1 MFKLIPA
8 RGPLHTFKDG
18 DVIEVRRGHNTVGQ
32 IMLAASP
39 RGTSVTFYDAEGERR
54 FTSERTAAI
63 TTENIRDIWW
73 HTTYG
78 TALYLKVE
86 EVKPTT
92 VPVTEFTLNKG
103 MRFTAK
109 LYGNIKA
116 EIVVNDKV
124 TTDVGPQVWNVMIKR
139 LKITGGNTHEHITKL
154 SDIKGLEVDSVKI
167 VCPNGV
173 EAIPEDIPDFDEEG
187 EFIVWCPTSDRPP
200 RVILGSRAQAKA
212 VAISMSERHNGTFHW
227 CKLLGKAEQVTK
239 RTTKITD

>member
-18 DVIEVRRGHNTVGQ
+18 DVIEIRRGHNTIGQ
-32 IMLAASP
+32 IVLAASP

-86 EVKPTT
+86 GTPAKEEEVP
-92 VPVTEFTLNKG
+92 ENDF
-103 MRFTAK
+103 
-109 LYGNIKA
+109 GN
-116 EIVVNDKV
+116 
-124 TTDVGPQVWNVMIKR
+124 
-139 LKITGGNTHEHITKL
+139 
-154 SDIKGLEVDSVKI
+154 
-167 VCPNGV
+167 
-173 EAIPEDIPDFDEEG
+173 
-187 EFIVWCPTSDRPP
+187 FIVWCPASERPP
-200 RVILGSRAQAKA
+200 RVVLHSRAQAKA

-227 CKLLGKAEQVTK
+227 CEIKGTAEQVTT